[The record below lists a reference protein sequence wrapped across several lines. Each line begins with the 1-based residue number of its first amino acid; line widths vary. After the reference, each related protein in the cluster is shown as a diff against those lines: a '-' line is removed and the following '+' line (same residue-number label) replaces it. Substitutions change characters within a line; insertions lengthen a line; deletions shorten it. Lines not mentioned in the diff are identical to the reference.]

1 MLLVIFELDGVL
13 TTAPSDALHPAL
25 AHLLR
30 LREEG
35 RIKLAIWSAGTRTET
50 TRKLAALFPPRI
62 IDCFEFIFNRSR
74 CAETRKGL
82 FVKNLE
88 VVWEMHPGFQDNT
101 LIIDTVLER
110 IPYSQRR
117 HLCLVTPGDPRA
129 LEFAMASILEAI

>member
-13 TTAPSDALHPAL
+13 TTAPPQILHPAL
-25 AHLLR
+25 DHLLR

-88 VVWEMHPGFQDNT
+88 VVSEIQDNT

-129 LEFAMASILEAI
+129 LESAMASI